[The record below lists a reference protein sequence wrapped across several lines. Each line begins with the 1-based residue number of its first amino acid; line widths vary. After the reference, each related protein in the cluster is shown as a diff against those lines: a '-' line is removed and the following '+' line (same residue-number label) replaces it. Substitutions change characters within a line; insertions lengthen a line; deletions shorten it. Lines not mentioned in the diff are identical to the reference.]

1 MFWDNLTVAAKFF
14 IEISVELTI
23 LFIGITFLV
32 GLIQEYVPDE
42 TIKEPLVGGIKL

>member
-1 MFWDNLTVAAKFF
+1 MFWDNLIVAAKFF
-14 IEISVELTI
+14 IEIAVELTV

-42 TIKEPLVGGIKL
+42 TIKKALSL

>member
-32 GLIQEYVPDE
+32 G
-42 TIKEPLVGGIKL
+42 G